1 MAMLISEKEME
12 LLIFKENK
20 LDTARKDVIEYKNVL
35 LRLKLLT
42 GMVDL
47 LKRYW
52 GEGDI
57 EMSLKDMLG
66 EDCFLAASAQ
76 TKKN

>member
-47 LKRYW
+47 LKRY
-52 GEGDI
+52 
-57 EMSLKDMLG
+57 
-66 EDCFLAASAQ
+66 
-76 TKKN
+76 